1 MKLRTTPYTPSPS
14 SDVYPCGRPIRLLRA
29 SMFHW
34 AALTARFQALK
45 AQADGPT
52 LKAEHMAIA
61 VMVYILW
68 DDEEVEW
75 GQFYDADTLLEMP
88 DAELVDVGLTLA
100 KELYS
105 VSTLRLGVVVDA
117 LTEQFVKNLQGERPN
132 AEPLSSQTGP
142 A

>member
-1 MKLRTTPYTPSPS
+1 MKLRTSPYTPSPS

-52 LKAEHMAIA
+52 LKAEHLAIA

-68 DDEEVEW
+68 DDELVEW
-75 GQFYDADTLLEMP
+75 GQSYDADALIDLP
-88 DAELVDVGLTLA
+88 DAELVAVGQSLA
-100 KELYS
+100 RELYGIPTMRFG
-105 VSTLRLGVVVDA
+105 VSVDA
-117 LTEQFVKNLQGERPN
+117 LAEQLIKNLQGERPN
-132 AEPLSSQTGP
+132 AEPLPTTI
-142 A
+142 